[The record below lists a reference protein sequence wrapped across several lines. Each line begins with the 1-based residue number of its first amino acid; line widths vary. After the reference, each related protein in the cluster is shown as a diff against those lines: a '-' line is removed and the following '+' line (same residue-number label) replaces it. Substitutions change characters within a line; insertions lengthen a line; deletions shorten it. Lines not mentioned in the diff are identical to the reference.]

1 MKSIILIQRTFRGS
15 RLRIKL
21 YRELVEQ
28 GYACKSVRFNRRL
41 IGYKMWKL
49 SHKIED
55 RVKKNE
61 LYLNNL
67 MKQMEDKHE
76 QSK

>member
-1 MKSIILIQRTFRGS
+1 
-15 RLRIKL
+15 
-21 YRELVEQ
+21 
-28 GYACKSVRFNRRL
+28 
-41 IGYKMWKL
+41 MWKL

-76 QSK
+76 QSKQEILDEIV